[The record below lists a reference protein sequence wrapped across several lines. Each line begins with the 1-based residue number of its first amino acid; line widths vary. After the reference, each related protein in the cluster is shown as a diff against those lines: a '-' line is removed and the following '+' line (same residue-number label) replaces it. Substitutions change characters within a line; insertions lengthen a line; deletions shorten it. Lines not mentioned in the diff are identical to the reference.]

1 MERLDTR
8 IGWPTTH
15 MDDEFVM
22 RSVRY
27 LAAAGYR
34 DDAIVAILTSELGA
48 GLTRVMRIVAAAKTD
63 RIAATALQEAL
74 AHNDRPEPLD
84 ADDGLPPAA

>member
-8 IGWPTTH
+8 LAWPTTH

-34 DDAIVAILTSELGA
+34 DDAIVAILTSELGVES
-48 GLTRVMRIVAAAKTD
+48 TRVMRIVAAARTD
-63 RIAATALQEAL
+63 RIAVISLQEAL
-74 AHNDRPEPLD
+74 SRHDRPESPD
-84 ADDGLPPAA
+84 ADDQLPPAA

>member
-8 IGWPTTH
+8 LGWPTTH

-27 LAAAGYR
+27 LAAAGYH
-34 DDAIVAILTSELGA
+34 DDAIVGILTSELGA
-48 GLTRVMRIVAAAKTD
+48 ELTRVMRIVAAARTD
-63 RIAATALQEAL
+63 RIAARSLQQAL
-74 AHNDRPEPLD
+74 DRHDRSEPPD
-84 ADDGLPPAA
+84 ADDELPPAA